1 MTSDPL
7 AATILLLFLSTAVE
21 RTVEVVLSVLVPSL
35 RSGQALREPQDE
47 RAGPALRRVVAVA
60 LSLAAGA
67 GFAFGLGLDLVSPLL
82 GDAAL
87 TAAQGRAA
95 TALALAGGAA
105 PAHELIRLVEE
116 AEQRGKAGGQRGVGG
131 S

>member
-47 RAGPALRRVVAVA
+47 RTGPALRRVVAVA

-67 GFAFGLGLDLVSPLL
+67 GFAFGPRLVSPLL

-116 AEQRGKAGGQRGVGG
+116 AKQRAKAGR
-131 S
+131 

>member
-47 RAGPALRRVVAVA
+47 RTGPALRRVVAVA

-116 AEQRGKAGGQRGVGG
+116 AKQRAKAGR
-131 S
+131 

>member
-21 RTVEVVLSVLVPSL
+21 RTVEVLSALVSSL

-47 RAGPALRRVVAVA
+47 WTGTALKRVVAVA

-116 AEQRGKAGGQRGVGG
+116 AKERAKAGR
-131 S
+131 

>member
-1 MTSDPL
+1 MTSDATS
-7 AATILLLFLSTAVE
+7 AAVLLLFLSAAVE
-21 RTVEVVLSVLVPSL
+21 RTVEVLLSALV
-35 RSGQALREPQDE
+35 LREPQDE
-47 RAGPALRRVVAVA
+47 RMSAALRRVIAVA
-60 LSLAAGA
+60 LSLVAGA
-67 GFAFGLGLDLVSPLL
+67 GFAFGLGLDLVGPLL
-82 GDAAL
+82 GDAGL

-116 AEQRGKAGGQRGVGG
+116 AKEKAKKG

>member
-47 RAGPALRRVVAVA
+47 RTGPALRRVVAVA

-116 AEQRGKAGGQRGVGG
+116 AKERAKAGR
-131 S
+131 

>member
-47 RAGPALRRVVAVA
+47 RTGPALRRVVAVA
-60 LSLAAGA
+60 LSLAVGA

-116 AEQRGKAGGQRGVGG
+116 AKERAKAGR
-131 S
+131 

>member
-47 RAGPALRRVVAVA
+47 RTGPALRRVVAVA

-87 TAAQGRAA
+87 TAAQGR
-95 TALALAGGAA
+95 GGAA
-105 PAHELIRLVEE
+105 PAP
-116 AEQRGKAGGQRGVGG
+116 GGGG
-131 S
+131 APAPGPTPPPGG

>member
-1 MTSDPL
+1 MPD
-7 AATILLLFLSTAVE
+7 AASAAILLVFLSAAVE
-21 RTVEVVLSVLVPSL
+21 RTVELVLSALVIRPFDGAQG
-35 RSGQALREPQDE
+35 GQAQDE
-47 RAGPALRRVVAVA
+47 RAQVALRRVIAVA

-67 GFAFGLGLDLVSPLL
+67 GFAFGLGLDLVGPLL
-82 GDAAL
+82 GDAGL

-116 AEQRGKAGGQRGVGG
+116 AKERAKSGG
-131 S
+131 

>member
-21 RTVEVVLSVLVPSL
+21 RTVEVVLSALVPSL

-47 RAGPALRRVVAVA
+47 WTGTALKRVVAVA

-116 AEQRGKAGGQRGVGG
+116 AKERAKAGR
-131 S
+131 

>member
-21 RTVEVVLSVLVPSL
+21 RTVEVVLSALVPSL

-47 RAGPALRRVVAVA
+47 RTGPALRRVVAVA

-116 AEQRGKAGGQRGVGG
+116 AKERAKAGR
-131 S
+131 